1 MRTSGGETC
10 IEKIGSSTSVGN
22 YAKIGVVDNYYHIE
36 IVIAEQM
43 LHVEFNP
50 LKSTVN

>member
-1 MRTSGGETC
+1 MRTSGGEIC
-10 IEKIGSSTSVGN
+10 IEKIGSSTSVGSC
-22 YAKIGVVDNYYHIE
+22 AKIGVVGIYHIE

>member
-10 IEKIGSSTSVGN
+10 IEKIGSSTSVGC
-22 YAKIGVVDNYYHIE
+22 YPKIEVVDNYHIE

-43 LHVEFNP
+43 PLVEFNP

>member
-10 IEKIGSSTSVGN
+10 IEKIGSGTSVGS
-22 YAKIGVVDNYYHIE
+22 YAKIGVVDNYHIE